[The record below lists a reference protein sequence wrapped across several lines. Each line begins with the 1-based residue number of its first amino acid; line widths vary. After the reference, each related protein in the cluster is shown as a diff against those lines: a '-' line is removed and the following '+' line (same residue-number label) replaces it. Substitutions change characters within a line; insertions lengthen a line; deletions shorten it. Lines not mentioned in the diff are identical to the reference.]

1 MIKENEKT
9 PEELF
14 EDIVM
19 DMNGKSLMDLLCHPD
34 LGKFIETFDEV
45 KNDWTNTRTKRFIK
59 FILSKN

>member
-1 MIKENEKT
+1 MTKENEKT

-19 DMNGKSLMDLLCHPD
+19 DMNGKSLMDLLCHPN

-45 KNDWTNTRTKRFIK
+45 KND
-59 FILSKN
+59 